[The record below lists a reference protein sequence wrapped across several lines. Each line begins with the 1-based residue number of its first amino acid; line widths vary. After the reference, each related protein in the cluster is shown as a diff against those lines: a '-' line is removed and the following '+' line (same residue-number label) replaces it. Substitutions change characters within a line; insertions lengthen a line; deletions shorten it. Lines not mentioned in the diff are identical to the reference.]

1 MKRLAD
7 DLQTLSTLPKD
18 IYGYS
23 HSIWKHMPEDALK
36 TFQKHLMYPK
46 KKVVMLT
53 GKDKQDY
60 NITTPDDRMNVNL
73 TKGINKFSTQIGDD
87 YVYRISLRF

>member
-1 MKRLAD
+1 
-7 DLQTLSTLPKD
+7 
-18 IYGYS
+18 
-23 HSIWKHMPEDALK
+23 
-36 TFQKHLMYPK
+36 
-46 KKVVMLT
+46 MLT

-87 YVYRISLRF
+87 YVYRISLRFR

>member
-1 MKRLAD
+1 MITGYNFFAHLKREIDIKRLTE

-23 HSIWKHMPEDALK
+23 HSMWKHMPEDALK

-46 KKVVMLT
+46 K
-53 GKDKQDY
+53 
-60 NITTPDDRMNVNL
+60 
-73 TKGINKFSTQIGDD
+73 
-87 YVYRISLRF
+87 